1 MSSLSKDGASVGF
14 GSCDGEGAGSVVL
27 ETVGG
32 VESHLWENFFIFIF
46 PFYSL
51 DFDWLIG

>member
-1 MSSLSKDGASVGF
+1 MGF

-32 VESHLWENFFIFIF
+32 VESHLWENFFILIF